1 MTYLDGA
8 DLKKITLTEDGDAII
23 TVIGSIG
30 GQVTFYMPAG
40 EEQTEEEKSKN
51 KTAFDVFVASN
62 GDANV
67 RIMVNAEGIYGN
79 YSPFGT
85 VYLEGSNSIVTYL
98 ANLEEGVSVNTMTI
112 ASDGTVSLVTA

>member
-1 MTYLDGA
+1 
-8 DLKKITLTEDGDAII
+8 
-23 TVIGSIG
+23 
-30 GQVTFYMPAG
+30 MPAG

-62 GDANV
+62 GDVNV
-67 RIMVNAEGIYGN
+67 RIMANVEGRYGN

-85 VYLEGSNSIVTYL
+85 VYVEESNSIETCLNDYSAIKDLHVKI
-98 ANLEEGVSVNTMTI
+98 MTI

>member
-1 MTYLDGA
+1 
-8 DLKKITLTEDGDAII
+8 
-23 TVIGSIG
+23 
-30 GQVTFYMPAG
+30 MPAG

-67 RIMVNAEGIYGN
+67 RIMVNTEGVYGN

-85 VYLEGSNSIVTYL
+85 VYVEEANNIMTYL
-98 ANLEEGVSVNTMTI
+98 ANLEEGISVNTMTI